1 MENNV
6 QDEGMVV
13 WVVCDAICSVQC
25 TKHLNALNEQ
35 VLKPFSYKFVAMYF
49 DDILVYSVDMVTTL
63 EYLRMVIEVLRRN
76 KLYINLKKCCS
87 LYSNVEGFY
96 SWC

>member
-1 MENNV
+1 M
-6 QDEGMVV
+6 
-13 WVVCDAICSVQC
+13 VCDAIRNVQC

-35 VLKPFSYKFVAMYF
+35 VLKPFSYKFVAVYF
-49 DDILVYSVDMVTTL
+49 DDILVYSIDMVTTL

-76 KLYINLKKCCS
+76 KLYINLKKCSS
-87 LYSNVEGFY
+87 LYSNVEVFY

>member
-1 MENNV
+1 
-6 QDEGMVV
+6 
-13 WVVCDAICSVQC
+13 
-25 TKHLNALNEQ
+25 
-35 VLKPFSYKFVAMYF
+35 MYF